1 MKTLFLD
8 ANIFFA
14 ATFSK
19 TGGSAMLFK
28 LAKKGKL
35 KLVTCLYALNEA
47 KRNIIHKKGR
57 DYLPRFYELASELNA
72 IDQESFGSEEL
83 KKWEEWIIPKNAP
96 ILASATLQKV
106 DYLISLDQKDF
117 MNSHLKKSPL
127 SFMILTPGEFL
138 QSL

>member
-1 MKTLFLD
+1 MKILFLD

-28 LAKKGKL
+28 LAEKGKF
-35 KLVTCLYALNEA
+35 KLVTSLYALNEA
-47 KRNIIHKKGR
+47 KRNIIHKKGN
-57 DYLPRFYELASELNA
+57 DFLPRFYELASKLTA
-72 IDQESFGSEEL
+72 IDQESLESEEL
-83 KKWEEWIIPKNAP
+83 DKWEEWIVPKDAP

-106 DYLISLDQKDF
+106 DYLITLDRKDF
-117 MNSHLKKSPL
+117 MNTHLKKAPL
-127 SFMILTPGEFL
+127 SFKILTPGEFL